1 MGTVRYCT
9 GETTGDVMPVLSV
22 VPLALVAV
30 HRDVVQGVRPTQPEF
45 HHRRNLM
52 KIVELNIFH

>member
-1 MGTVRYCT
+1 
-9 GETTGDVMPVLSV
+9 MPVLSV

-45 HHRRNLM
+45 HHRRNL
-52 KIVELNIFH
+52 KIIELNIFL

>member
-1 MGTVRYCT
+1 
-9 GETTGDVMPVLSV
+9 MPVLPI

-52 KIVELNIFH
+52 KIEELNIFHCEH